1 MSRPIHFVGS
11 VGGAQTVSSAM
22 ELMLRQRAHLFWLPD
37 GEPAERS
44 GYVRYVID
52 HLAARP
58 GILLK
63 RHPRR
68 VADWKSMQRRTI
80 WKVAS
85 GHVLRPDDLRLG
97 YAAAAI
103 TSWQVFLETCA
114 AWDCPDL
121 LFQVGLPSALTLA
134 AVGFGLD
141 RCVKY
146 YPVVRQA
153 LTREIEDVLAV
164 IPHNRIVFQIEAV
177 IETVCS
183 LVPQWG
189 QRLLFPQGLGHMIV
203 EALGQVQQQD
213 LHAGVHFCYGSLEN
227 KAAVHPR
234 SLAPLVRLLNAVIAA
249 WPPNSSLDFLHIP
262 VAWSD
267 RPPSTDPRFYEPLAG
282 LRALPPQTRL
292 FAGVVQCNSG
302 ASSSAKE
309 RTAMQLFE
317 GATQRATGRPLG
329 TVGVSCSCGTGRTE
343 EWMMAGIFD
352 RQLDIALNT

>member
-11 VGGAQTVSSAM
+11 VGGARDTGSAM
-22 ELMLRQRAHLFWLPD
+22 ELMLSQRDYLFWLPD

-44 GYVRYVID
+44 EYVRNVID
-52 HLAARP
+52 HLPTRP
-58 GILLK
+58 GILVK

-68 VADWKSMQRRTI
+68 VADWKSMRRRTI
-80 WKVAS
+80 WKVAR
-85 GHVLRPDDLRLG
+85 GNVLRSDDLRLG
-97 YAAAAI
+97 YATAAM
-103 TSWQVFLETCA
+103 TSWQVFLEKCA
-114 AWDCPDL
+114 EWDRPDL
-121 LFQVGLPSALTLA
+121 MFQVGLPSALTLA
-134 AVGFGLD
+134 AVGFGID

-153 LTREIEDVLAV
+153 LTREIEDILGV
-164 IPHNRIVFQIEAV
+164 IPNNRIIFQIEAV

-203 EALGQVQQQD
+203 EALGQAQEQN

-234 SLAPLVRLLNAVIAA
+234 SLAPLVRTMNAVIGA
-249 WPPNSSLDFLHIP
+249 WPPNCSLDFLHIP

-267 RPPSTDPRFYEPLAG
+267 RPPSTNPQFYKPLAL
-282 LRALPPQTRL
+282 LRALPPKTRL

-302 ASSSAKE
+302 ASSSAEE
-309 RTAMQLFE
+309 RTAVRLFE
-317 GATQRATGRPLG
+317 SATQKATGRPFG
-329 TVGVSCSCGTGRTE
+329 TVGVSCACGTGRTE
-343 EWMMAGIFD
+343 EWKMAGILD
-352 RQLDIALNT
+352 RQLDLAVNT